1 MSIWFLAICV
11 AAFVVPYA
19 LVAFAIR
26 QENKVLYNLHDCDNL
41 ICFCESDKVCPLDK
55 EDPKQ

>member
-11 AAFVVPYA
+11 AAFVIPYA

-26 QENKVLYNLHDCDNL
+26 QEDN
-41 ICFCESDKVCPLDK
+41 DK
-55 EDPKQ
+55 